1 MRKRVDAKGFLWLC
15 EKDKAK
21 ERKRRSGRLVS
32 VRVCV
37 CACLP
42 FLSSFSRSTSGKPVS
57 LTWEF
62 YLRLDFLRLALHHPL
77 GFPLQHPTPRPSPH
91 RVEARRLSSNGRS
104 ATRSDLIR
112 ITDATMCKTWKDSR
126 TFYLFYLSRFPLPPI
141 PSWVS
146 RDGCG

>member
-1 MRKRVDAKGFLWLC
+1 MCA
-15 EKDKAK
+15 
-21 ERKRRSGRLVS
+21 
-32 VRVCV
+32 

-42 FLSSFSRSTSGKPVS
+42 FLSSFPRSTSGKPVS

-77 GFPLQHPTPRPSPH
+77 GRSLRFPLQHPTPHASPL

-141 PSWVS
+141 PA
-146 RDGCG
+146 RDGCGYLEKVEVHIEGSG